1 MAMYLSCIAGAILLL
16 IYIIMC
22 HKQRNVK
29 GLFVKSFVSVC
40 YLLTCAFAIIA
51 NPEHYYFGVLV
62 MIGGILGLMGDIFLD
77 QKWMYKEDHDDYTKI
92 GFICFGLGHIF
103 YIWAMFTMVDLPWKH
118 RLLPLVIGLAFV
130 AFNLICEKPTK
141 QNFGKFKAYVC
152 AYGLMLGYTTALSIR
167 IFRLFGYKFALVF
180 ALGCAF
186 FAISDMVLSHMY
198 FGKPEKNN
206 PKNFTINIITYYTAQ
221 FLIALSPA
229 FIGID

>member
-1 MAMYLSCIAGAILLL
+1 MAMFLSCLAGAILLV

-22 HKQRNVK
+22 RKQRNVK

-40 YLLTCAFAIIA
+40 YLLTCAFAILS
-51 NPEHYYFGVLV
+51 NPEHYYFGILV
-62 MIGGILGLMGDIFLD
+62 MIGGILGLMGDIYLD
-77 QKWMYKEDHDDYTKI
+77 QKWMYKEDHDEYTKI

-103 YIWAMFTMVDLPWKH
+103 YIWAMAKEFDFTWTE
-118 RLLPLVIGLAFV
+118 RLVPIGYGLFFSI
-130 AFNLICEKPTK
+130 FNIVTEKPSK
-141 QNFGKFKAYVC
+141 QNFGKFKPYVC
-152 AYGLMLGYTTALSIR
+152 GYGFMLGVTTALAIR
-167 IFRLFGYKFALVF
+167 TFILMGYKFALVL

-186 FAISDMVLSHMY
+186 FALSDVILSQMY

-206 PKNFTINIITYYTAQ
+206 PRNFTINIITYYTAQ